1 MQNTNRGT
9 FYVVATPIGNLND
22 ITYRA
27 VETLKSCDL
36 IASEDTR
43 ETAKLLR
50 HYNIEDK
57 SQISYTDQNHE
68 RIYLRILNDLN
79 NGLDICLVSDSGTPL
94 ISDPG
99 YKLVKILRD
108 NNYNVVPIPGPS
120 AVISALSVSGLP
132 TDKFLF
138 LGFPPKKPG
147 QLKNF
152 LNEYINSQATLVFYE
167 SPYRLKKF
175 LEGVLE
181 VMGNR
186 QIFVAKDISKVYEKL
201 TYGSVKDIISRL
213 ETGKIKGEFVVLIS
227 KDLN

>member
-1 MQNTNRGT
+1 MQNKKRGT

-79 NGLDICLVSDSGTPL
+79 NGLNICLVSDSGTPL

-167 SPYRLKKF
+167 SPYRIKKF

-186 QIFVAKDISKVYEKL
+186 QIFIAKDISKVYEKL
-201 TYGSVKDIISRL
+201 TYGSVKDIISGL
-213 ETGKIKGEFVVLIS
+213 ETGKAKGEYVVLIS